1 MPPPGRALVG
11 CVGGDCQQLLGGKL
25 VYCQQPGAE
34 IKRSLVSSS
43 HPRGCSSGCSRHGTQ
58 LQGPPG
64 PPLKDDSTNKK
75 TQEAN

>member
-34 IKRSLVSSS
+34 IKRSLVSRS
-43 HPRGCSSGCSRHGTQ
+43 HPRGCSSGCSRHGIQ

-64 PPLKDDSTNKK
+64 CPLKDDSTNKK